1 MTRNSPA
8 GREWPRRAQELGD
21 RLPTG
26 FQIGTA
32 TSAFQIEGG
41 ARDGGRAESV
51 WDWFTTQPARI
62 RDGSNASVSADHF
75 HRLGEDVSLL
85 AELGVDSYRFS
96 FAWPRL
102 QPDGRGALNRA
113 GIAFYDRLLD
123 ELLAAGISATATLFH
138 WDTPAA
144 LRGGWRNRD
153 TAGRFG
159 DYAYATGEIFGDRID
174 AWVTLNEP
182 ATVMLG
188 GYLLGTQAPGDTL
201 LFDALPTAHHQLLG
215 HGIAVQGLRAADVRG
230 QIGIANAHTPVEPAT
245 DREEDG
251 IYADLYD
258 LLHNRLFADAV
269 LLGRYP
275 TPPEPFASEARM
287 LTETDP
293 DDLATIHQPL
303 DFYGLNYIGPSR
315 VAAGLR
321 PVPAGAR
328 PDSTDDPVKPAAT
341 LPFHLQSFR
350 EHDVTGSGRAI
361 APESLGLALRD
372 LRDRYGEALPPVM
385 LTALGVSYPDTADVY
400 GEVAD
405 PLRIDYLAEHLS
417 VALDAVA
424 AGGVAHGVDLR
435 GCFVWSLLDGFEW
448 EAGYTQRQGLVHVK
462 FDDQTRTPKSSYRW
476 LQDVLANR
484 G

>member
-1 MTRNSPA
+1 M
-8 GREWPRRAQELGD
+8 REWPRRAEELGD

-41 ARDGGRAESV
+41 ARDGGRTESI
-51 WDWFTTQPARI
+51 WDWFTTQPGRI
-62 RDGSNASVSADHF
+62 LDGSNASVSADHF
-75 HRLGEDVSLL
+75 HRLSEDVTLL

-102 QPDGRGALNRA
+102 QPNGRGALSRS

-123 ELLAAGISATATLFH
+123 ELLAAGISPMATLFH
-138 WDTPAA
+138 WDTPGA
-144 LRGGWRNRD
+144 LRGGWRSRD

-159 DYAYATGEIFGDRID
+159 DYAYEAGEVFGDRID
-174 AWVTLNEP
+174 SWVTLNEP
-182 ATVMLG
+182 ATVMLN

-215 HGIAVQGLRAADVRG
+215 HGLAVQGLRAADVRG
-230 QIGIANAHTPVEPAT
+230 QIGIANAHSPVQPAT

-275 TPPEPFASEARM
+275 TPPEPFASDARM
-287 LTETDP
+287 LAETDP
-293 DDLATIHQPL
+293 DDFRTIQQPL
-303 DFYGLNYIGPSR
+303 DFYGLNYVGPSR
-315 VAAGLR
+315 VAAGVRPAPAGSR
-321 PVPAGAR
+321 PVAEADRAAGS
-328 PDSTDDPVKPAAT
+328 PKAAT
-341 LPFHLQSFR
+341 ALPFHLQAFR
-350 EHDVTGSGRAI
+350 EHESTGSGRPI
-361 APESLGLALRD
+361 APEYLGHALRD
-372 LRDRYGEALPPVM
+372 LRDHYAEALPPVV
-385 LTALGVSYPDTADVY
+385 LTALGASYPDAADVY
-400 GEVAD
+400 GEVND

-417 VALDAVA
+417 VALDAVGS
-424 AGGVAHGVDLR
+424 GGVAQGVDLR

-476 LQDVLANR
+476 LQKVLANR
-484 G
+484 A